1 MNITGEQ
8 AQARDMPAPDTETIA
23 GQNDRFRVSL
33 GRDADIPG
41 RIVMTQGVNA
51 LMSDH
56 GPEILSKLITFADF
70 SDDNDPYGNRDFGV
84 LTIGPLGDSQRVFWK
99 IDLYDVDYLYG
110 SEAPSDPTRTRRV
123 LTLLLPS
130 EY

>member
-1 MNITGEQ
+1 
-8 AQARDMPAPDTETIA
+8 MPASDTEAIA

-33 GRDADIPG
+33 GTDADIPG

-56 GPEILSKLITFADF
+56 GPEILSKLISFADF

-84 LTIGPLGDSQRVFWK
+84 LTIGSSEDRQRLFWK

-110 SEAPSDPTRTRRV
+110 SESPCDPAQTRRV